1 MLKICCFFLAL
12 RHSRPQ
18 NSFLLRMTERR
29 VLGRE
34 WLYRRPNS
42 PELDPLSCHA
52 TPGREGPGS
61 FAHARRLVSFLANGY
76 CALSPAL
83 RDRRGGP
90 ELDYRPN
97 GTRKICS
104 EGGGLFA
111 STFAANGIANLWNQL
126 SVFNQSACNI
136 ACDSM

>member
-1 MLKICCFFLAL
+1 MRVFSNRSEKI
-12 RHSRPQ
+12 SSGK
-18 NSFLLRMTERR
+18 NISDT
-29 VLGRE
+29 
-34 WLYRRPNS
+34 
-42 PELDPLSCHA
+42 
-52 TPGREGPGS
+52 
-61 FAHARRLVSFLANGY
+61 
-76 CALSPAL
+76 
-83 RDRRGGP
+83 RGGP